1 MRILVTGS
9 RGQVVSSLVELS
21 AARPDIHLAAV
32 GRPAL
37 DLTDAASIRRA
48 IAAANPDVV
57 VSAAAYTAVDRA
69 EDDRDTAYQV
79 NVIGAANVAEAAA
92 ALHVPVI
99 HISTDYVF
107 SGNAKHPYGEDDEPQ
122 PRTVYGYTKLRG
134 EHAVACANPRHFIL
148 RTSWVYSPFG
158 ANFVKTMLRLACERG
173 TVQVVSDQ
181 WGNPTCALDLAA
193 AILQVATH
201 RARDHFGIYHVAGTG
216 ETNWADF
223 ARHVFAASRAAGGP
237 FAEVLEI
244 SSADYRTKAVRPAN
258 SRLSCDRFEND
269 FGWRAPPWQVS
280 TDAVVQRILEADHKN
295 LSHRTGGV

>member
-21 AARPDIHLAAV
+21 ATRPDIHLVAV

-48 IAAANPDVV
+48 IVAANPDVV

-92 ALHVPVI
+92 ALRVPVI

-107 SGNAKHPYGEDDEPQ
+107 SGSADHPYKEDDEPQ
-122 PRTVYGYTKLRG
+122 PKTVYGYTKLRG

-158 ANFVKTMLRLACERG
+158 VNFVKTMLRLACERR

-193 AILQVATH
+193 AILQVATNPVAD
-201 RARDHFGIYHVAGTG
+201 RYGIYHVTGTG
-216 ETNWADF
+216 ETTWAGF
-223 ARHVFAASRAAGGP
+223 ARRVFAASQAAGGP
-237 FAEVLEI
+237 FAEVLDI
-244 SSADYRTKAVRPAN
+244 VSADYRTKAVRPAN
-258 SRLSCDRFEND
+258 SRLNCDRFESA
-269 FGWRAPPWQVS
+269 FGWRAPPWQAS
-280 TDAVVQRILEADHKN
+280 TDAVVQRMLQADHIN
-295 LSHRTGGV
+295 LSQRTGV